1 MKEDKLKI
9 FSQCADSSVD
19 SIAIGNRDRRIIY
32 VNDAFVRMFGYSRE
46 ELIGKEI
53 AFIYPEEEIPKL
65 EKALKTTL
73 EGSWKGELIGKRKD
87 GGLFPMAISASSAVD
102 DKGNVIAHMAY
113 HRDITEQKRA
123 EEEIEKKVLRSER
136 LATIGE
142 FSSGVAHELRQPLSV
157 INNAAYFLGI
167 MLKDI
172 ADEKVKQYLGILEK
186 EVKRANRMIN
196 DLLDFARV
204 PMPTLTKCVVNQVV
218 EEARSEVDIPA
229 NIELK
234 KELKEDITAIHA
246 DFDQIQRMC
255 MNIITNAISV
265 MPEGGSLGIKT
276 KENKEEGNIE
286 IIISDTGEGISGE

>member
-1 MKEDKLKI
+1 M
-9 FSQCADSSVD
+9 
-19 SIAIGNRDRRIIY
+19 GNLEHRIIY
-32 VNDAFVRMFGYSRE
+32 VNEAFVRMFGYSRE

-53 AFIYPEEEIPKL
+53 DFIYP
-65 EKALKTTL
+65 
-73 EGSWKGELIGKRKD
+73 
-87 GGLFPMAISASSAVD
+87 
-102 DKGNVIAHMAY
+102 
-113 HRDITEQKRA
+113 

-142 FSSGVAHELRQPLSV
+142 FSGGVAHELKQPLGV

-196 DLLDFARV
+196 
-204 PMPTLTKCVVNQVV
+204 QVV
-218 EEARSEVDIPA
+218 EEALSEVDIPA

-234 KELKEDITAIHA
+234 KELKEDLTAIHA
-246 DFDQIQRMC
+246 DFDQIQRTC

-276 KENKEEGNIE
+276 EENKEEGNIE